1 MLAEVGAAVVG
12 AEVGGDGECQS
23 FCSIDDIVGVKL
35 AINLTMKVV
44 AA

>member
-23 FCSIDDIVGVKL
+23 FCSIDDVVGGNKFDDESGG
-35 AINLTMKVV
+35 
-44 AA
+44 